1 MEEWKKKE
9 KVSVVIDIGSSSAR
23 VFLIDRSGT
32 IRKKCQAGYPVY
44 TPDELTA
51 LQKPEE
57 IMGKIWQMLR
67 EAGQWLTEQQM
78 EAEAVSVTAQ
88 RSSVIPVDQN
98 GNALSDAVS
107 WHDRRSEPVC
117 RSYEKEW
124 EHIYRITGMKLSP
137 VFSAPKMIWLKE
149 NEPELYQR
157 ADKLIGFQ
165 EYVLYQLTNKFA
177 TDLSIASRTSL
188 LDIEKLAWSPQLLA
202 MFGLDERKLCPL
214 VSVGSIVGTAVP
226 AVMGCL
232 NQTGSIPVI
241 SAGGDQQCAAL
252 GLGCLEHGDIE
263 VTSGTGAYVVGISDV
278 PAWDP
283 SMSVNCNVSAIPG
296 KWIVEGAVLSAGKAA
311 AWLNKQLFPESGD
324 DFTEFMKAL
333 RESAPGANGVV
344 ASVAFA
350 GKGTPMWEPR
360 VRAGFMGIG
369 FENTKGDL
377 VRALLEGIAAELREC
392 TKAVEDTI
400 GKSSADIRVS
410 GGMTKNPVYCQMLAD
425 MLKKEI
431 HRPKECEA
439 TGLGAWISAQA
450 ALGNVKSF
458 RDAYSRYA
466 DKNTESC
473 YEPDGHTEP
482 LYRKADQMRMYYESY
497 YGKEQTYE

>member
-1 MEEWKKKE
+1 MKRENML
-9 KVSVVIDIGSSSAR
+9 VVVLDIGTSSAR
-23 VFLIDRSGT
+23 VFLIDRQGT
-32 IRKKCQAGYPVY
+32 IRQKYQESYPVY
-44 TPDELTA
+44 TPDEHTA

-57 IMGKIWQMLR
+57 IMGKIWKMLK
-67 EAGQWLTEQQM
+67 EAGQWLRTHQM
-78 EAEAVSVTAQ
+78 AAEAVSVTAQ
-88 RSSVIPVDQN
+88 RSSVIPVDRN

-107 WHDRRSEPVC
+107 WQDRRAERIC

-124 EHIYRITGMKLSP
+124 ENIYRITGMKLSP

-165 EYVLYQLTNKFA
+165 EYVLYQFTNKFA

-188 LDIEKLAWSPQLLA
+188 LDIERFEWSPHLLK

-214 VSVGSIVGTAVP
+214 IPVGSIAGAAVP
-226 AVMGCL
+226 EVMRCL

-252 GLGCLEHGDIE
+252 GLGCFDHGDME

-278 PAWDP
+278 PVWDA
-283 SMSVNCNVSAIPG
+283 SMGVNCNVSAIPG

-311 AWLNKQLFPESGD
+311 AWLNKQLFPESGG

-333 RESAPGANGVV
+333 KESAPGANGVI

-350 GKGTPMWEPR
+350 GKGTPVWEPR

-377 VRALLEGIAAELREC
+377 IRALLEGIAAELREC
-392 TKAVEDTI
+392 VKAVEDTI
-400 GKSSADIRVS
+400 GKRSADIRVS
-410 GGMTKNPVYCQMLAD
+410 GGMTLNPLYCQILAD

-431 HRPKECEA
+431 FRSEECEA
-439 TGLGAWISAQA
+439 TGMGAWISAQT

-458 RDAYSRYA
+458 RDAYERYA
-466 DKNTESC
+466 NKDTEIC
-473 YEPDGHTEP
+473 YEPDVHMEP
-482 LYRKADQMRMYYESY
+482 LYQKADPLRTYYESY
-497 YGKEQTYE
+497 YEKEQIYE